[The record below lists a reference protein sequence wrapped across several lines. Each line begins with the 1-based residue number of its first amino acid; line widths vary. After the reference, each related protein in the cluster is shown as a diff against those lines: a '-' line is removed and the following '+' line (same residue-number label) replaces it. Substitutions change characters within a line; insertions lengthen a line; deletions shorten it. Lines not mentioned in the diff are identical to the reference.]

1 MLIGFTWAL
10 VSASI
15 RVLSRSAMMPLMKKI
30 KMKRIRRVQRRK
42 KMVIATKRNLMKRLK
57 ILDKMNH
64 LCICSKL
71 RKI

>member
-1 MLIGFTWAL
+1 M

-15 RVLSRSAMMPLMKKI
+15 RVLSRSAMMLLMKKI

-71 RKI
+71 RKILCRRYR